1 MSSAKKIL
9 KWLDINL
16 EPLFIMVIFIVMTSL
31 ITLQVIKRFIYGSG
45 FAWGEEFSVFMF
57 VWIVFLGISYAFRN
71 NRQIGVHF
79 LRDLLPEKIRKVLV
93 VFVEISMFVLMLVF
107 LKGAISNVQ
116 AVAKFGD
123 KVQSVPISLNILYY
137 AAVSGYSLSLVRLVQ
152 SVVWKVKRFN
162 ASYELFLNQGG
173 LYSGA
178 STIFFMPKE
187 YREAMESKCV
197 TEVLEEEALGLY
209 KKNRGGASL

>member
-1 MSSAKKIL
+1 MSSLKKGL

-16 EPLFIMVIFIVMTSL
+16 EPLFIMVIFIVMTCL
-31 ITLQVIKRFIYGSG
+31 ITIQVIKRFVYGSG

-71 NRQIGVHF
+71 NRQIGVDF
-79 LRDLLPEKIRKVLV
+79 LRDRLPEKLRKILV
-93 VFVEISMFVLMLVF
+93 VAVEISMLVLMCVF
-107 LKGAISNVQ
+107 LTGAVSNVQ

-123 KVQSVPISLNILYY
+123 KVQSVPITLNVLYF
-137 AAVSGYSLSLVRLVQ
+137 AAVSGYTLSLIRLIQ
-152 SVVWKVKRFN
+152 SIIWKIKRFN
-162 ASYELFLNQGG
+162 ASYELFLNRGG

-178 STIFFMPKE
+178 SDIFFMPLE
-187 YREAMESKCV
+187 YKEAMDSKRI
-197 TEVLEEEALGLY
+197 TELIEEEALGLY

>member
-1 MSSAKKIL
+1 MSSLKKGL

-16 EPLFIMVIFIVMTSL
+16 EPLFIMIIFIVMTGL

-71 NRQIGVHF
+71 NRQISVNF
-79 LRDLLPEKIRKVLV
+79 LRDMLPEKIRKVLV
-93 VFVEISMFVLMLVF
+93 IFVEASMLVLMIVL

-123 KVQSVPISLNILYY
+123 KVQSVPITLNVLYY
-137 AAVSGYSLSLVRLVQ
+137 AAVSGYGLSLIRLVQ
-152 SVVWKVKRFN
+152 SIVWKVKRFN
-162 ASYELFLNQGG
+162 ASYDLFIDQGG
-173 LYSGA
+173 IYSGA
-178 STIFFMPKE
+178 NNIFFMPEE
-187 YREAMESKCV
+187 YKKALESKCV
-197 TEVLEEEALGLY
+197 AELLEEEALGLY